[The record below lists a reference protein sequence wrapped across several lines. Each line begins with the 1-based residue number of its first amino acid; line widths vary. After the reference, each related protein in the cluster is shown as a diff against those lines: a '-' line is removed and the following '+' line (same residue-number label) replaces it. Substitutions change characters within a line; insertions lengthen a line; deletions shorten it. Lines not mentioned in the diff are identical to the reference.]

1 MSAAR
6 PLRGARFPLRPD
18 ARGRMPYCDGADLIQ
33 QSILLI
39 LLTRPGERPLRPRFG
54 CGLDRY
60 LMQPNNVTTRALIQQ
75 DIERALSRWEPR
87 VDLGEVRVEPGDDP
101 ALVVID
107 ISYTH
112 AGDGRP
118 GTLQFPLYLE

>member
-1 MSAAR
+1 MSGEG
-6 PLRGARFPLRPD
+6 LGRGPRFPLRPD
-18 ARGRMPYCDGADLIQ
+18 VRGRMPYCDGADMIQ

-39 LLTRPGERPLRPRFG
+39 LMTRPGERPLRPRFG

-60 LMQPNNVTTRALIQQ
+60 LMQPNTVTTRALIQH
-75 DIERALSRWEPR
+75 DIERALTTWEPR
-87 VDLGEVRVEPGDDP
+87 IQLTEVRVEAGEDP
-101 ALVVID
+101 TLVVLD

-118 GTLQFPLYLE
+118 GNLQFPFYLE